1 MTNLCGSGQM
11 GDDSKADFRKT
22 AEVCGDGVKNQG
34 LSFGFYKSKKFE
46 GSILG
51 VLMNRSCFPSTQFHN
66 FLFWNFDPKLPVLSS
81 VF

>member
-46 GSILG
+46 G
-51 VLMNRSCFPSTQFHN
+51 C
-66 FLFWNFDPKLPVLSS
+66 LFWGY
-81 VF
+81 